1 MVSVVKEAAGAL
13 RVCTCVCVCRGR
25 RVVQDRE
32 LMLEK
37 GERGMGEGWRDG
49 LVGGEPAMLFSASLG
64 WAVLSPEGR
73 LRCVRGGLFFH
84 PDCNWLAR
92 AQSCDVPGGLT
103 TAFRHSASLGGPGWG
118 QEEGTYCHLCIST
131 PSRGRGAITLPKTHP
146 S

>member
-1 MVSVVKEAAGAL
+1 MCARV
-13 RVCTCVCVCRGR
+13 RVCCVCRGR

-37 GERGMGEGWRDG
+37 GERGRGEGWRDA

-64 WAVLSPEGR
+64 WEVLSPEGR
-73 LRCVRGGLFFH
+73 LRCVRGGLFFQ
-84 PDCNWLAR
+84 PDCNWLVC

-103 TAFRHSASLGGPGWG
+103 TAFRHGASLGG
-118 QEEGTYCHLCIST
+118 L
-131 PSRGRGAITLPKTHP
+131 GRGGRRRAPTVTSASVPHHGVGGQLLFHMALP